1 MKKIFTY
8 ADINVPVPKSLMFF
22 IRLKGYFLETL
33 NMFYIVEASQK
44 TSITQH

>member
-8 ADINVPVPKSLMFF
+8 ADINVPAPKSLMFF
-22 IRLKGYFLETL
+22 ISLKGYFLEAL

-44 TSITQH
+44 TLITQH